1 MLGKTLS
8 LSSFTGIN
16 VESYMRSMGLMV
28 KARIILTDEGLEL
41 EVIPDDD
48 DEAKYAFLLFKWVIL
63 GLFLLCLFNT
73 VHPVSASPLTS

>member
-1 MLGKTLS
+1 MFMLGKTLS

-48 DEAKYAFLLFKWVIL
+48 DEAKYAL
-63 GLFLLCLFNT
+63 
-73 VHPVSASPLTS
+73 